1 MTSAAAKL
9 LTGLVLAGGRA
20 ERMGGRDKGLLALAG
35 EPLVAHVVRGLRPQV
50 AEVLISAN
58 RHLEDYRRLGCR
70 VVEDEPRERYQG
82 PLAGILAALRIV
94 ETPYLL
100 TAPCDSPFLPPDYA
114 RRMQEALERE
124 RASAAVVVFGG
135 GWQPVFAL
143 LPVELRDDLGVC
155 LASGERNAGCWLRRH
170 RPAAVEF
177 FGGSL
182 PFFQNINTPAEL
194 ARLASVGLAAGQTA
208 LERAVKDG

>member
-1 MTSAAAKL
+1 
-9 LTGLVLAGGRA
+9 
-20 ERMGGRDKGLLALAG
+20 
-35 EPLVAHVVRGLRPQV
+35 
-50 AEVLISAN
+50 
-58 RHLEDYRRLGCR
+58 
-70 VVEDEPRERYQG
+70 
-82 PLAGILAALRIV
+82 
-94 ETPYLL
+94 
-100 TAPCDSPFLPPDYA
+100 
-114 RRMQEALERE
+114 MQEALERE